1 MKIGILSDSHDA
13 LLKIRK
19 AVQIFTEKK
28 LMESSMEV
36 IL

>member
-19 AVQIFTEKK
+19 AVQIFTEKPWNPWR
-28 LMESSMEV
+28 
-36 IL
+36 

>member
-13 LLKIRK
+13 LGKIRN
-19 AVQIFTEKK
+19 AVQIFREKK
-28 LMESSMEV
+28 LMESFMVE

>member
-28 LMESSMEV
+28 VDGIIMEV